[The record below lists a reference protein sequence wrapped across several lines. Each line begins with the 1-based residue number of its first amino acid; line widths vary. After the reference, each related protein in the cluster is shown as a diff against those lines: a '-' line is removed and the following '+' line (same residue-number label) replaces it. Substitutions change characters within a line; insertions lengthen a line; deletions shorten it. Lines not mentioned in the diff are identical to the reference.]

1 MAANRERVVAIAK
14 GWLGYNERDKSH
26 RKIVDIYNAHNPLA
40 QGYKVTYTDAWC
52 ATFVSAVMIE
62 AGLTDIAPTECSCP
76 RMIELYKKKGK
87 WVESDSYTPKVG
99 DIVMYDWQD
108 SGIGD
113 NVGTPDHVGIVTKV
127 TNGVITVI
135 EGNIDNAVGYRS
147 LVVNGK
153 FIRGYCTPDY
163 ESKDGKKVPDAID
176 QTIQNAIK
184 DIGMDSPAYW
194 EDVLR
199 GKKTATAGSVK
210 ALMDKYHAAVVKKS

>member
-1 MAANRERVVAIAK
+1 MASNRERVVEIAK
-14 GWLGYNERDKSH
+14 GWLGYNEKDGSH
-26 RKIVDIYNAHNPLA
+26 RKIVDKYNAHIPLA
-40 QGYKVTYTDAWC
+40 QGYKVKYTEAWC

-87 WVESDSYTPKVG
+87 FVENDAYVPKIA

-108 SGIGD
+108 NGVGD
-113 NVGTPDHVGIVTKV
+113 NTGNPDHVGIVVKV

-153 FIRGYCTPDY
+153 FIRGYCCPDY
-163 ESKDGKKVPDAID
+163 ESKDGKKAQDEID
-176 QTIQNAIK
+176 VTIQNAIK
-184 DIGMDSPAYW
+184 DINMTSPQMW
-194 EDVLR
+194 EDILR
-199 GKKTATAGSVK
+199 GKRTASAVNVK
-210 ALMDKYHAAVVKKS
+210 NLMDKYHKAVVET

>member
-1 MAANRERVVAIAK
+1 MATNRDRVVEIAK
-14 GWLGYNERDKSH
+14 GGLGYNERDKSH
-26 RKIVDIYNAHNPLA
+26 RKIVDIYNAHKPLA

-52 ATFVSAVMIE
+52 ATFVSAVAIV
-62 AGLTDIAPTECSCP
+62 AGLTDIMPTECSCP
-76 RMIELYKKKGK
+76 RMIDLYKKKGK
-87 WVESDSYTPKVG
+87 WVESDAHKPKIG

-108 SGIGD
+108 GGSGD

-163 ESKDGKKVPDAID
+163 ESKDAKKEQDAVE

-184 DIGMDSPAYW
+184 DIGLNSPDLWRAI
-194 EDVLR
+194 LQ
-199 GKKTATAGSVK
+199 GKKTATAGNIK

>member
-1 MAANRERVVAIAK
+1 MATNRERVVEIAK

-26 RKIVDIYNAHNPLA
+26 RKIVDIYNAHKPLA

-52 ATFVSAVMIE
+52 ATFVSAVAIV
-62 AGLTDIAPTECSCP
+62 AGLTDIMPTECSCP
-76 RMIELYKKKGK
+76 RMIDLYKKKGK
-87 WVESDSYTPKVG
+87 WVESDAHKPKIG

-108 SGIGD
+108 GGSGD

-163 ESKDGKKVPDAID
+163 ESKDAKKEPDAVE

-184 DIGMDSPAYW
+184 DIGLNSPDLWRAI
-194 EDVLR
+194 LQ
-199 GKKTATAGSVK
+199 GKKTATAGNIK